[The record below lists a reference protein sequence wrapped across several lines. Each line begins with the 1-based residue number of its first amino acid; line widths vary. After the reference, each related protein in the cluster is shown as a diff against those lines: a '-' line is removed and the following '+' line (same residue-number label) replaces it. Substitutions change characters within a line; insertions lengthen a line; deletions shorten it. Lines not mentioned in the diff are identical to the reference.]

1 MLRVLRLVLALPVII
16 LLVNFASYTYALAAR
31 GTYPWALSPSGAPV
45 ALTAYRGYLFGIL
58 LRQDLGYLPVGANAS
73 IGAALLDAAGA
84 SLGLVLL
91 AFVLSLGLGLL
102 LGIYA
107 VRLPG
112 GHLARWLLPLSTLG
126 QSLPSF
132 YVATLAILVGLALV
146 VRGGADASPL
156 PIQGFGW
163 DLHLVLP
170 TLALMVRPTVQVATL
185 TAGLLADELGKPYI
199 VAARSRGNSWQR
211 VRWRH
216 ALRNVLAPVALVVTG
231 SLRLLVGEL
240 ILVERLFNWP
250 GLGRLL
256 SLTLIPSGQ
265 SNRPDAA
272 YFLHAPTLAALL
284 TTFVLFFV
292 LADLVATLAA
302 RRLDPRLRQAEAA

>member
-1 MLRVLRLVLALPVII
+1 MLRLVRLILALPLII

-31 GTYPWALSPSGAPV
+31 GTYPWTLSASGWPV
-45 ALTAYRGYLFGIL
+45 VLTAYGGYLTGIV
-58 LRQDLGYLPVGANAS
+58 LRLDLGYLPVGANAS

-84 SLGLVLL
+84 SLGLALL
-91 AFVLSLGLGLL
+91 AFSLSLGLGLL
-102 LGIYA
+102 LGVYA
-107 VRLPG
+107 VRLPSG
-112 GHLARWLLPLSTLG
+112 RLARWLLPLSTLG

-132 YVATLAILVGLALV
+132 YVASLAILVGLAFV
-146 VRGGADASPL
+146 VRGGETPV

-185 TAGLLADELGKPYI
+185 TAGLLAEELGKPYI
-199 VAARSRGNSWQR
+199 VAARSRGNNWSR
-211 VRWRH
+211 LRWRH

-256 SLTLIPSGQ
+256 ALTLIPSGQ
-265 SNRPDAA
+265 TNRPDAA

-284 TTFVLFFV
+284 TAFVLFFV

-302 RRLDPRLRQAEAA
+302 QRLDPRLRISESA